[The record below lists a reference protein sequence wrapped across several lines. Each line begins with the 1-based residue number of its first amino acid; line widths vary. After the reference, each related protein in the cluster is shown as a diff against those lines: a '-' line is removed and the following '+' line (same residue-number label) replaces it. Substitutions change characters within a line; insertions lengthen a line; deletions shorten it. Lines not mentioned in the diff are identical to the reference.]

1 MIVKFL
7 ERFLNIMK
15 TKILTNTPNKYNLIS
30 VIYILFLSRI
40 STGFNSKARIKG
52 IYKFNNFEF
61 KSLTEIEDK
70 NGNRVYT
77 QNFGRSNRFISGF
90 DHAYDRIWDQYLVT
104 NFEFKNSKPIVI
116 DIGANIGEFVI
127 AAAQRNAHKIY
138 AFEPDP
144 ACFLCLERNIM
155 NIFEKVNL
163 YNFPLSNKTEIQ
175 KFYLAT
181 ENADSSLV
189 PPTTSSKSTNLLV
202 KRLDAIQ
209 DIQNL
214 TYIDLLK
221 MDAEGAE
228 PEVLE
233 GLGDLVY
240 NIGKFVIDVGPERNG
255 KSTDKM
261 VMNFFAN
268 KKIQSEFKVHKSG
281 RKLVHAGSYL

>member
-1 MIVKFL
+1 MIVKFSK
-7 ERFLNIMK
+7 RFLNMMK
-15 TKILTNTPNKYNLIS
+15 TKILTNTPDKYNLIS
-30 VIYILFLSRI
+30 VIYILFLSRV
-40 STGFNSKARIKG
+40 STGLNSKASIKG
-52 IYKFNNFEF
+52 IYKFNKFKY
-61 KSLTEIEDK
+61 KSLIEIVDK
-70 NGNRVYT
+70 SGNRIYT

-90 DHAYDRIWDQYLVT
+90 DHAFDRIWDQYLVT
-104 NFEFKNSKPIVI
+104 NFEFQNSKPIVI

-127 AAAQRNAHKIY
+127 AAAQRHAHKIY

-144 ACFLCLERNIM
+144 VCFLCLESNTKS
-155 NIFEKVNL
+155 IFEKVNL

-189 PPTTSSKSTNLLV
+189 PPTTSSKSTDLMV
-202 KRLDAIQ
+202 KRLDVIREIQ
-209 DIQNL
+209 ELN
-214 TYIDLLK
+214 YIDLLK

-240 NIGKFVIDVGPERNG
+240 KIGKFVIDVGPERNG

-268 KKIQSEFKVHKSG
+268 KKIRSEFRVHKSG
-281 RKLVHAGSYL
+281 RTLVHAGGSL